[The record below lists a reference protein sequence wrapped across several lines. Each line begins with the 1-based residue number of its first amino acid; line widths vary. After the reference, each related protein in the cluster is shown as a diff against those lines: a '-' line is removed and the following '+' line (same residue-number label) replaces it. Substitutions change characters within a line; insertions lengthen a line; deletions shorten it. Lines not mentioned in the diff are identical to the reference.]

1 MSRRILMALALS
13 VSVSL
18 SLSVSFSSLADTFRV
33 TSEVSLQGE
42 VLGAPTLVID
52 KAEAERVMLADK
64 YQFSV
69 KVTSHDAAQVL
80 VDFSLSGEGYETES
94 QAIVDL
100 DKAALLTFGDQTFSF
115 LINRVGD

>member
-1 MSRRILMALALS
+1 MALALS

-18 SLSVSFSSLADTFRV
+18 SVSFSSLADTYRV

-52 KAEAERVMLADK
+52 KAEAERVMLVDK
-64 YQFSV
+64 YRFSV
-69 KVTSHDAAQVL
+69 KLTPHNAAQVL

-100 DKAALLTFGDQTFSF
+100 DKAVLLTFGNQTFSF
-115 LINRVGD
+115 VINRVGG

>member
-1 MSRRILMALALS
+1 MIRRILMALALS
-13 VSVSL
+13 VS
-18 SLSVSFSSLADTFRV
+18 FSCLADTYRV
-33 TSEVSLQGE
+33 TSEVTLQGE

-52 KAEAERVMLADK
+52 KVEAERVMLADK

-69 KVTSHDAAQVL
+69 KLTPHDEAQVL
-80 VDFSLSGEGYETES
+80 VDFSLSGEGYETAS

-100 DKAALLTFGDQTFSF
+100 DKAALLTFGAQTFSF